1 MRNIILLF
9 VSLAAA
15 SVLASGL
22 VLASV
27 LTARPAEA
35 IICGRS
41 WSIVP
46 SAKGLRDARALAP
59 VASNDIWIVGS
70 RTVGS
75 VANATGAQHWD
86 GNSWTLVSTPY
97 SRNGQ
102 TFTESALN
110 GADALGSNSVWAVG
124 YAAPSGSRSR
134 IGYETVIER
143 WDGTQWKLVASPNV
157 GADTNSLTG
166 VDALKSDLAWAVG
179 FYRMDT
185 VRHSLILRWDG
196 ASWNVVSN
204 PAINASGSSLLDVA
218 AASTDD
224 IWAVGYKTFRNK
236 ATQSLVL
243 HYNGS
248 AWQQVYVPTL
258 GSGENVLTGVSVGS
272 SDSVW
277 AAGYYVDGN
286 QHKTLTLHYD
296 GTIWKHVPSANEGQG
311 ISVLRDI
318 EASSQSDAWA
328 VGFSNRPSLNNFGA
342 STQHWDDSAW
352 SAVPTAISSS
362 TGQSEMI
369 SVTKTPGT
377 SQVWAAGPSTEH
389 RDGSTW
395 VAGPFSDV
403 ETTCP

>member
-1 MRNIILLF
+1 
-9 VSLAAA
+9 
-15 SVLASGL
+15 
-22 VLASV
+22 
-27 LTARPAEA
+27 
-35 IICGRS
+35 
-41 WSIVP
+41 
-46 SAKGLRDARALAP
+46 
-59 VASNDIWIVGS
+59 
-70 RTVGS
+70 

-134 IGYETVIER
+134 IGYETLIER

-179 FYRMDT
+179 FYRT
-185 VRHSLILRWDG
+185 EKVRHSLILRWDG
-196 ASWNVVSN
+196 ASWKVVSN

-224 IWAVGYKTFRNK
+224 IWAVGYKTFRKK
-236 ATQSLVL
+236 ATESLVL

-248 AWQQVYVPTL
+248 AWQQVYMPPI
-258 GSGENVLTGVSVGS
+258 GSGENVLTSVSVGS
-272 SDSVW
+272 SDNVW

-286 QHKTLTLHYD
+286 HYKTLTLRYD
-296 GTIWKHVPSANEGQG
+296 GTIWRHVPSANGEQG
-311 ISVLRDI
+311 VSVLRDI
-318 EASSQSDAWA
+318 EVSSQSDAWA
-328 VGFSNRPSLNNFGA
+328 VGFNNRRPSLNTFA
-342 STQHWDDSAW
+342 AYTQHWDGSAW

-362 TGQSEMI
+362 TEQSEMI
-369 SVTKTPGT
+369 SVAKPPGA
-377 SQVWAAGPSTEH
+377 SQVWAAGPATEH
-389 RDGSTW
+389 RDESAW